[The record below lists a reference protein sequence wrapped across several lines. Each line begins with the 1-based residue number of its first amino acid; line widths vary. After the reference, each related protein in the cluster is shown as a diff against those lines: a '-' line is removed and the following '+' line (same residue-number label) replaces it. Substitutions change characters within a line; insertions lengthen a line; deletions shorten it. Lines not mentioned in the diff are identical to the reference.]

1 MLIWAFFGVPA
12 VLAITYSWVNYNGDI
27 SFERLASKGYDES
40 PTEYSFTQA
49 VAPMILLTLT
59 RLRIPASTS
68 LLLLALFSS
77 SSSSFLKVV
86 LKSMTGY
93 GVSFA
98 TTLVFFTICYRWHLK
113 DFLQTEDKGTGPLIV
128 ETIASC

>member
-1 MLIWAFFGVPA
+1 MPA
-12 VLAITYSWVNYNGDI
+12 VWAIVTSWCAYNGDI

-40 PTEYSFTQA
+40 PTSYSFTQA
-49 VAPMILLTLT
+49 IAPMILLILT

-77 SSSSFLKVV
+77 SSSAFLAVV

-93 GVSFA
+93 AVSFA
-98 TTLVFFTICYRWHLK
+98 TTISFYTICYRWQFK
-113 DFLQTEDKGTGPLIV
+113 EFLQTPDLGVGVFLT
-128 ETIASC
+128 ETLASC